1 MTNEV
6 NFKPAF
12 SSANFDSASTHS
24 RVDSGSLHSI
34 QSVDPKS
41 FFDVGFDSPPSPSM
55 REPTATS
62 FDFASFDFA
71 SFDPFAGTR
80 DHTAFSASD
89 MHHSP
94 SQSNHEDNAWAT
106 FPSESSGVD
115 AQAVQAQ
122 DNSSNAFID
131 WGDSGNAID
140 TLLDES
146 PLDDSQ
152 SSHGTSSVADQYAW
166 AATSHGLHY
175 NERVFGPLNNSDFFA
190 FANAFSG
197 RSSSNIQSTEIHF
210 TARAPGFENSLDEST
225 DAFSVK
231 NNSVEDLVGE
241 WYDYFASQSTEG
253 ATPYKIFNFSQS
265 SAEDLPQELVDAFQ
279 NGDAVK
285 WVVNDSG
292 DLVVGFGQGGGDE
305 LKHSLL
311 ATHVVGMDS
320 WSPQERYEFVVNRP
334 LSDDSSSVV
343 AHSENAQSENTKN
356 SHLRNRS
363 AFAAGELNL
372 VFTQETSGKQ
382 LGWLSYDNGSGH
394 FQPEASSVWDGAV
407 RTKINAF
414 VQNALLPKL
423 ANVDKINVGFN
434 PDALK

>member
-6 NFKPAF
+6 NFKPVF
-12 SSANFDSASTHS
+12 PSAKLDLDSTHS

-41 FFDVGFDSPPSPSM
+41 FFDVGFDSFPSPSM
-55 REPTATS
+55 RAATPTHCH
-62 FDFASFDFA
+62 FASFDTLFPVDVA
-71 SFDPFAGTR
+71 TNPFEANFD
-80 DHTAFSASD
+80 AFNT
-89 MHHSP
+89 SP
-94 SQSNHEDNAWAT
+94 GSNEWAA
-106 FPSESSGVD
+106 FPSEPSGLNASIVPAD
-115 AQAVQAQ
+115 QAQ
-122 DNSSNAFID
+122 DNSVSIE
-131 WGDSGNAID
+131 WGSSRDAID
-140 TLLDES
+140 MIA
-146 PLDDSQ
+146 DDSQ
-152 SSHGTSSVADQYAW
+152 SSHQTNSSDNNNYEW
-166 AATSHGLHY
+166 ATLYGLHY
-175 NERVFGPLNNSDFFA
+175 DENVFGPLNEND
-190 FANAFSG
+190 FSG
-197 RSSSNIQSTEIHF
+197 LVSAFRGRSATNIQSTGVNF
-210 TARAPGFENSLDEST
+210 TDRAPGFEN
-225 DAFSVK
+225 
-231 NNSVEDLVGE
+231 NSVSELVTE

-253 ATPYKIFNFSQS
+253 ETPYKIFNFSQS

-311 ATHVVGMDS
+311 ATHVVGMES

-334 LSDDSSSVV
+334 LSDDSNSVV
-343 AHSENAQSENTKN
+343 AHSENTQSENTQN
-356 SHLRNRS
+356 SHLHNRS

-372 VFTQETSGKQ
+372 VFTQEASGKQ

-434 PDALK
+434 PDSLK